1 MQSYKKMYELFID
14 ISNNIL
20 SETSLVVSN
29 KYKWKGK
36 AKTRADFLD
45 FLKLN
50 TNMSHNEIKK
60 RIFST
65 TYPGFD
71 AAYFN
76 IKGIKFFGKIDD

>member
-29 KYKWKGK
+29 KYKWNGK

-60 RIFST
+60 EFSVQLIQ
-65 TYPGFD
+65 
-71 AAYFN
+71 ALMQH
-76 IKGIKFFGKIDD
+76 ILILKE